1 MDVGNTNRGAVNN
14 MSEPSVAGGGASFF
28 SPINLL
34 RIVLRRWLAVGL
46 CAVLGILASLFVFQR
61 SEPLYHASAQLEM
74 YVSQPRVVSIDES
87 FGENNGAGANSEDV
101 IFNTRFAKF
110 KSPAMEKLASR
121 EYLGRYPN
129 QSFSENGEAI
139 DEDTLAYW
147 IRRVSW
153 YKDPNSNIVHVSF
166 DHTDPEFAA
175 RLVNVLVDCSGKLM
189 MQENQELIEIAVEWA
204 DIQAEEQQD
213 NILEIDRK
221 IANIRQDLKLDLMQ
235 QRKEALTQSMS
246 VLAAEKEA
254 LASRL
259 KSRRMMHGYITGL
272 KGADAD
278 LETLPPG
285 LPREEE
291 LNSLINAWRSA
302 NGERLRVASRYTEIH
317 PEYRSATDGVER
329 ARDELNQF
337 IDRLGQ
343 AVSNETVLIQKQ
355 IVLADDTL
363 EEKEAQSQELE
374 QKLSEGMQQL
384 LALQGSREAAV
395 NVHESTLR
403 SREAARLAADENM
416 AFTKVIRE
424 AEVPRYHEG
433 TSIVQALA
441 GGVVGGAAVG
451 CALVIALAFFAGRII
466 AVSDLRDMGL
476 RMLGVVPAQKKAY
489 SRGELATMGIQDK
502 FSPMVEVFSGINSM
516 LSSDRFSG
524 ETQVVLVNSSMPGE
538 GKTIV
543 ACNLAITAMRNGAR
557 TLLIDADLRKPQLV
571 NVLALDG
578 THHSLLDWLVDESSE
593 MSCADL
599 VSRNVIEGLDMITS
613 RPSSEINPGD
623 LLGRGR
629 LKELIEWARNHYD
642 RIIIDSS
649 PLGPVGDAQVLSNY
663 VDCVILVSRI
673 GITRKR
679 ALRFAL
685 AQLRQI
691 DANILGCIANDV
703 PNSLEGL
710 FGGAEGYGYG
720 HQYKYGHAS
729 TDAE

>member
-87 FGENNGAGANSEDV
+87 FGENSGAGANSEDV

-139 DEDTLAYW
+139 DEDALAYW

-317 PEYRSATDGVER
+317 PAYRSATEGVER

-466 AVSDLRDMGL
+466 SVSDLRDMGL

-729 TDAE
+729 SDAE